1 MTARRTTVRLARAV
15 ALCAAAAIA
24 PLAAVSC
31 TSGPIPVPNDAAS
44 PTGGLGLD
52 LWTARTDAQQYEF
65 FRVHPD
71 GRLDYGGGVRAF
83 GRGTD
88 WSGALSPDDARTVRQ
103 IVDGAGWMTAAEPGR
118 EGAKTPIAEIVLRA
132 GGKERAFTI
141 TGESA
146 EVKRIADLLRTAA
159 SRRFD
164 SFMQRLPEAGP
175 QPGR

>member
-1 MTARRTTVRLARAV
+1 MIARRSASRRSRALAICVV
-15 ALCAAAAIA
+15 AALVPI
-24 PLAAVSC
+24 AAVSC
-31 TSGPIPVPNDAAS
+31 TSGPLPVPNDAAS

-52 LWTARTDAQQYEF
+52 LWTARTDSQQYEF

-71 GRLDYGGGVRAF
+71 GRFDYGGGVRAF
-83 GRGTD
+83 GRGTE
-88 WSGALSPDDARTVRQ
+88 WSGALSPEDARTVRQ
-103 IVDGAGWMTAAEPGR
+103 VVDDAGWMTAAEPGR

-146 EVKRIADLLRTAA
+146 EVKRLADLLRTVA

>member
-1 MTARRTTVRLARAV
+1 MSVRRSARRRSHAL
-15 ALCAAAAIA
+15 ALCVAAMLA
-24 PLAAVSC
+24 PIAAVSC
-31 TSGPIPVPNDAAS
+31 TSGPLPVPNDAAS

-52 LWTARTDAQQYEF
+52 LWTARTDSQQYEF

-83 GRGTD
+83 GRGTE
-88 WSGALSPDDARTVRQ
+88 WSGALSPEDARTVRQ
-103 IVDGAGWMTAAEPGR
+103 VVDEAGWMTAAEPGR

-146 EVKRIADLLRTAA
+146 EVKRIADLLRTVA

>member
-1 MTARRTTVRLARAV
+1 MIARRSASRRSRALAICVV
-15 ALCAAAAIA
+15 AALVPI
-24 PLAAVSC
+24 AAVSC
-31 TSGPIPVPNDAAS
+31 TSGPLPVPNDAAS

-52 LWTARTDAQQYEF
+52 LWTARTDSQQYEF

-71 GRLDYGGGVRAF
+71 GRFDYGGGVRAF

-88 WSGALSPDDARTVRQ
+88 WSGALSPEDARTVRQ
-103 IVDGAGWMTAAEPGR
+103 MVDDAGWMTAAEPGR

-146 EVKRIADLLRTAA
+146 EVKRLADLLRTVA

>member
-1 MTARRTTVRLARAV
+1 MIARRSASRRSHAL
-15 ALCAAAAIA
+15 ALCVAAVLA
-24 PLAAVSC
+24 PIAAVSC
-31 TSGPIPVPNDAAS
+31 TSGPLPVPNDAAS

-52 LWTARTDAQQYEF
+52 LWTARTDSQQYEF

-71 GRLDYGGGVRAF
+71 GRFDYGGGVRAF
-83 GRGTD
+83 GRGTE
-88 WSGALSPDDARTVRQ
+88 WSGALSPEDARTVRQ
-103 IVDGAGWMTAAEPGR
+103 VVDEAGWMTAAEPGR

-146 EVKRIADLLRTAA
+146 EVKRIADLLRTVA

>member
-1 MTARRTTVRLARAV
+1 MSVRRPAIRRSRAFAFCVAAVLAP
-15 ALCAAAAIA
+15 I
-24 PLAAVSC
+24 AAVSC
-31 TSGPIPVPNDAAS
+31 TSGPLPVPSDAAS

-52 LWTARTDAQQYEF
+52 LWTARTDSQQYEF

-88 WSGALSPDDARTVRQ
+88 WSGAMPPDDARKVRQ
-103 IVDGAGWMTAAEPGR
+103 IVDEAGWMTAADPGR
-118 EGAKTPIAEIVLRA
+118 EGGKTPIAEIVLRA
-132 GGKERAFTI
+132 GGKERAFAI

-146 EVKRIADLLRTAA
+146 EVKRIADLLRTVA

-164 SFMQRLPEAGP
+164 AFMQRLPEAGP

>member
-1 MTARRTTVRLARAV
+1 MIARRSASRRSRALAICVV
-15 ALCAAAAIA
+15 AALVPI
-24 PLAAVSC
+24 AAVSC
-31 TSGPIPVPNDAAS
+31 TSGPLPVPNDAAS

-52 LWTARTDAQQYEF
+52 LWTARTDSQQYEF

-71 GRLDYGGGVRAF
+71 GRFDYGGGVRAF

-88 WSGALSPDDARTVRQ
+88 WSGALSPEDARTVRQ
-103 IVDGAGWMTAAEPGR
+103 VVDDAGWMTAAEPGR

-146 EVKRIADLLRTAA
+146 EVKRLADLLRTVA

>member
-1 MTARRTTVRLARAV
+1 MIARRSTSRRSRAL
-15 ALCAAAAIA
+15 ALCVAAVLA
-24 PLAAVSC
+24 PVAAVSC
-31 TSGPIPVPNDAAS
+31 TTGPLPVPNDAAS

-52 LWTARTDAQQYEF
+52 LWTARTDSQQYEF

-71 GRLDYGGGVRAF
+71 GRFDYGGGVRAF

-88 WSGALSPDDARTVRQ
+88 WSGALSPEDARTVRQ
-103 IVDGAGWMTAAEPGR
+103 VVEDAGWMTAAEPGR

-146 EVKRIADLLRTAA
+146 EVKRLADLLRTVA

>member
-1 MTARRTTVRLARAV
+1 MSVPRAAMRRWPALA
-15 ALCAAAAIA
+15 LSFAAALA
-24 PLAAVSC
+24 PVVAVSC
-31 TSGPIPVPNDAAS
+31 TSGPLPVPNDPAS

-52 LWTARTDAQQYEF
+52 LWTARTDSQQYEF

-103 IVDGAGWMTAAEPGR
+103 VVDEAGWMTAAEPGR

-141 TGESA
+141 TGQSA
-146 EVKRIADLLRTAA
+146 EVKRIADLLRTVA

>member
-1 MTARRTTVRLARAV
+1 MTARPSAMGRSRAFV
-15 ALCAAAAIA
+15 LCVAAALA
-24 PLAAVSC
+24 PVAAVSC
-31 TSGPIPVPNDAAS
+31 TSGPLPVPSDAAS

-52 LWTARTDAQQYEF
+52 LWTARTDSQQYEF

-83 GRGTD
+83 GRGTE
-88 WSGALSPDDARTVRQ
+88 WSGALSPEDARTVRQ
-103 IVDGAGWMTAAEPGR
+103 VVDEAGWMTAAEPGR

-132 GGKERAFTI
+132 GGKERTFTI

-146 EVKRIADLLRTAA
+146 EVKRIADLLRTVA

>member
-1 MTARRTTVRLARAV
+1 MSVRRHLAVAARA
-15 ALCAAAAIA
+15 LAAAAS
-24 PLAAVSC
+24 LAAAAC
-31 TSGPIPVPNDAAS
+31 TSGPIPVPSDAAS

-88 WSGALSPDDARTVRQ
+88 WSGAMPPDDARKVRQ
-103 IVDGAGWMTAAEPGR
+103 IVDEAGWMTAADPGR

-132 GGKERAFTI
+132 GGKERSFTI

-146 EVKRIADLLRTAA
+146 EVKRIADLLRGVA

>member
-1 MTARRTTVRLARAV
+1 MSPWQAVVGALRPLAP
-15 ALCAAAAIA
+15 CAAAAA
-24 PLAAVSC
+24 AVFVAVSC
-31 TSGPIPVPNDAAS
+31 TSGPIPVPNDPAS

-52 LWTARTDAQQYEF
+52 LWTARTDSQQYEF

-88 WSGALSPDDARTVRQ
+88 WSGAMPPDDARTVRK
-103 IVDGAGWMTAAEPGR
+103 IVDEAGWMTVAEPGR
-118 EGAKTPIAEIVLRA
+118 DGGKTPIAEIFLRS
-132 GGKERAFTI
+132 GGKERTFTI

-146 EVKRIADLLRTAA
+146 EVKRLADLLRTVA

>member
-1 MTARRTTVRLARAV
+1 MIARRSARRRSRAL
-15 ALCAAAAIA
+15 ALCVLAVLTPI
-24 PLAAVSC
+24 AAVSC
-31 TSGPIPVPNDAAS
+31 TSGPLPVPNDAAS

-52 LWTARTDAQQYEF
+52 LWTARPDSQQYEF

-83 GRGTD
+83 GRGTE
-88 WSGALSPDDARTVRQ
+88 WSGALSPEDARTVRQ
-103 IVDGAGWMTAAEPGR
+103 VVDEAGWMTAAEPGR

-146 EVKRIADLLRTAA
+146 EVKRIADLLRTVA